1 MEDHLQQQQKKTS
14 CANLCDT
21 ITRGCPSAQHP
32 TAAAAVAACNR
43 IVNATKCVACT
54 NRKKTP
60 SCGGSQFKKFQ
71 FARKQFNKS
80 IFYFIFSHSILV
92 CVYYV

>member
-1 MEDHLQQQQKKTS
+1 MEDHLQQQLKTS

-32 TAAAAVAACNR
+32 AAAAAAACNR
-43 IVNATKCVACT
+43 IVNATKCVVCT
-54 NRKKTP
+54 NRKKKTP
-60 SCGGSQFKKFQ
+60 SCGGSQFIKFQ

-80 IFYFIFSHSILV
+80 IFYFIFSHSI
-92 CVYYV
+92 YYTRMCI